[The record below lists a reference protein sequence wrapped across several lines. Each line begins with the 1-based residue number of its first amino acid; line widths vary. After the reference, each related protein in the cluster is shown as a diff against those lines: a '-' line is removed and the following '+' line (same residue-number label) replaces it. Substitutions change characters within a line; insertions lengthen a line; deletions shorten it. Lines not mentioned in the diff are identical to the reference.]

1 MSASDS
7 LDRLLERFNSGDEKG
22 IEDAFRRFE
31 PYLRRV
37 ASRMLPAEMRSKFDS
52 MDIVQS
58 ACFDVLVAFRKQG
71 MRFNT
76 SGQLRAFLIRATKN
90 RFVDRFR
97 QNVSATKREQRV
109 ELMDAMVP
117 DRVQES
123 PSDEAQA
130 EELWQQLLAL
140 CPPEH
145 TRLLELRRKGHS
157 TAEIAQMT
165 AMHEGSVRRILRQ
178 LSVRLALQ
186 TQLSDRSRA

>member
-22 IEDAFRRFE
+22 IEEAFRRFE
-31 PYLRRV
+31 PYLRKV

-71 MRFNT
+71 MRFNS

-97 QNVSATKREQRV
+97 QNARASQKEQRI
-109 ELMDAMVP
+109 ELIDAVQADRAVKVP
-117 DRVQES
+117 GED
-123 PSDEAQA
+123 AQA
-130 EELWQQLLAL
+130 EELWQQLIAL

-145 TRLLELRRKGHS
+145 IRLLELRRKGHS
-157 TAEIAQMT
+157 SAEIAQML
-165 AMHEGSVRRILRQ
+165 AIHEGSVRRILRQ

-186 TQLSDRSRA
+186 AQSPDRSKA